1 MGGIKKIGHGRG
13 KDKKKRKVRSSATHK
28 SVAPMVSQ
36 EKPTRDILRN
46 IIKLV
51 SGKVRKEKA
60 EPWAFD
66 FGPHNRTA
74 AQRAQD
80 PVIPGSQGGHIFYL
94 KDETVE
100 IDLKELV

>member
-1 MGGIKKIGHGRG
+1 MGGIKQTRG
-13 KDKKKRKVRSSATHK
+13 KDRKKRKPRKSAQKTPA
-28 SVAPMVSQ
+28 VAPMVSQ
-36 EKPTRDILRN
+36 EKPVQNLLRN
-46 IIKLV
+46 IIKSV
-51 SGKVRKEKA
+51 SSKVKKEKA

-74 AQRAQD
+74 AQRALD